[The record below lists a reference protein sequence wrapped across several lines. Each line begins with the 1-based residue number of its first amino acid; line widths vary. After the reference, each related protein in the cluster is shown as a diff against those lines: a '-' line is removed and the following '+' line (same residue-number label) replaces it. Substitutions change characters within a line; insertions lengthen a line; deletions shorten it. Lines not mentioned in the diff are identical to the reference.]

1 MTQTGMLRCGE
12 RSGGFLATFAGQLP
26 REPCILLLRWSL
38 RGACEYDMR
47 SSRRRRGRRD
57 FKPVLTSPNA
67 GSSLALPPTTELMR
81 WDAAF
86 MRVPHDPTSGG
97 VVGSGI

>member
-1 MTQTGMLRCGE
+1 MTQMDMLRCGE

-26 REPCILLLRWSL
+26 REPCILLLRW
-38 RGACEYDMR
+38 
-47 SSRRRRGRRD
+47 RRRGRRD
-57 FKPVLTSPNA
+57 FKPVLTPPN
-67 GSSLALPPTTELMR
+67 GGSLALPPTTELMR

-86 MRVPHDPTSGG
+86 MRVPQDPTSGG

>member
-1 MTQTGMLRCGE
+1 MTQMGMLRCGE
-12 RSGGFLATFAGQLP
+12 RSGGFLATFAGQLL
-26 REPCILLLRWSL
+26 REPCK
-38 RGACEYDMR
+38 YDMR

-57 FKPVLTSPNA
+57 FKPVLTPPNA

>member
-1 MTQTGMLRCGE
+1 MTQMDMLRCGE

-38 RGACEYDMR
+38 RGAREYDMR

-57 FKPVLTSPNA
+57 FKPVLTPPN
-67 GSSLALPPTTELMR
+67 GGSLALPPTTELMR

-86 MRVPHDPTSGG
+86 MRVPQGPTSGG